1 MLKRVESL
9 IATVLLASRWLMAP
23 LYFGL
28 VMKNPLIGGTAV
40 DWDWWLDIVALICIL
55 VVTVTSLKACIHAWV
70 RPAEKAVHLERAGA
84 LR

>member
-1 MLKRVESL
+1 
-9 IATVLLASRWLMAP
+9 
-23 LYFGL
+23 
-28 VMKNPLIGGTAV
+28 V